1 MFEFFV
7 ISAGSIL
14 GSLIRWKMDNI
25 FFVNILGCFI
35 FGFINNLHVSKKIKL
50 FLCFSF
56 CGSLTSFSG
65 WILDLLNIL
74 NKGLY
79 LLFFLRV
86 SLFLVIGY
94 VAMYFG
100 YLLSDNLRKLK
111 NKKMWKLNKSKST
124 K

>member
-14 GSLIRWKMDNI
+14 GSLIRWKVDNI
-25 FFVNILGCFI
+25 FFVNILGCLI

-56 CGSLTSFSG
+56 CGSLTTFSG
-65 WILDLLNIL
+65 WILDLYNIL

-79 LLFFLRV
+79 FIFFLRV
-86 SLFLVIGY
+86 SFFIGIGY
-94 VAMYFG
+94 FAMYSG
-100 YLLSDNLRKLK
+100 YSISESINKLK
-111 NKKMWKLNKSKST
+111 NRKNVKT
-124 K
+124 

>member
-14 GSLIRWKMDNI
+14 GSLIRWKINNI

-35 FGFINNLHVSKKIKL
+35 FGFINNLHVSKRIRL

-56 CGSLTSFSG
+56 CGSLTTFSG

-74 NKGLY
+74 NKCLY
-79 LLFFLRV
+79 FLFFLRV

-94 VAMYFG
+94 FAIYFG
-100 YLLSDNLRKLK
+100 NLLSDYLRKLK
-111 NKKMWKLNKSKST
+111 K
-124 K
+124 

>member
-35 FGFINNLHVSKKIKL
+35 FGFINNLHVSKEIRL
-50 FLCFSF
+50 FVCFSF
-56 CGSLTSFSG
+56 CGSLTTFSG

-79 LLFFLRV
+79 FLFFLKV

-94 VAMYFG
+94 FAMYLG
-100 YLLSDNLRKLK
+100 YLLSDNLRKI
-111 NKKMWKLNKSKST
+111 KKCKK
-124 K
+124 